1 MALLKTKLL
10 DINRQLI
17 AQLLNDIVEVYDK
30 AKRAGFVLWY
40 YTQAIRFAEGDV
52 TLVQEYKKSFQAG
65 AKRAIDVLRTIQKVH
80 VLEFE

>member
-30 AKRAGFVLWY
+30 AKRAGFVL
-40 YTQAIRFAEGDV
+40 
-52 TLVQEYKKSFQAG
+52 
-65 AKRAIDVLRTIQKVH
+65 
-80 VLEFE
+80 